1 MIGKNMLQARE
12 SDGAPF
18 QYQTNLFHRVL
29 IAEDNDV
36 IRRVNAEV
44 LIRSGCEVNVAKDGV
59 AAWDALQSNRY
70 DLLVTDNDMPEL
82 SGIELLN
89 KLHAARKTLP
99 VVLASGTMPTEKLKL
114 YPWLQ
119 IDATLL
125 KPYTPD
131 EFLSTV
137 RKVLYATDG
146 VVRQDALPADWR
158 GQPLPVGMK
167 ISLQNCKTGKFMR
180 CDSVWTVDIKEA
192 LNFLSVQRAISFG
205 MNELKDPFRVL
216 QIEESDLLG
225 TVIIAILNL
234 LSSPQSSRESQYTAS
249 SISFNRTRGANEH
262 LNSYKSRIG

>member
-1 MIGKNMLQARE
+1 MTGKLA
-12 SDGAPF
+12 SASF

-44 LIRSGCEVNVAKDGV
+44 LTRSGCEVNVAKDGV

-89 KLHAARKTLP
+89 KLHGTRKALP

-114 YPWLQ
+114 YPWLR

-125 KPYTPD
+125 KPSTSD
-131 EFLSTV
+131 EFLTTV

-146 VVRQDALPADWR
+146 VAERAGVPADWQD
-158 GQPLPVGMK
+158 QPLPVGMK
-167 ISLQNCKTGKFMR
+167 ISLQNCKTGQFMR
-180 CDSVWTVDIKEA
+180 CDSLWTLDIKEA
-192 LNFLSVQRAISFG
+192 LNFLSVRRAISFG
-205 MNELKDPFRVL
+205 MNELKDSFRVL
-216 QIEESDLLG
+216 QIEESNLLG
-225 TVIIAILNL
+225 NVIIAISNL
-234 LSSPQSSRESQYTAS
+234 LSSPQLSWESQYTPSA
-249 SISFNRTRGANEH
+249 ISFNRTGGASDH
-262 LNSYKSRIG
+262 LNSRKSRIG